1 MLKVTLTGNLGRD
14 PEMRYTPAG
23 IPVCNISVAANRKW
37 KDSEGN
43 LHKETIWT
51 RWALWRQQA
60 ENANQYLKKG
70 SKVYI
75 EGRLTVDP
83 ETGGPR
89 VFTRQDG
96 TSGAVFEGQVDYIE
110 YLDSPDNGQRTPEE
124 PPTNNMMEPPF

>member
-1 MLKVTLTGNLGRD
+1 MLKVILTGNLGRD

-23 IPVCNISVAANRKW
+23 IPVCNISVASNRKW

-43 LHKETIWT
+43 LHKETTWT
-51 RWALWRQQA
+51 RCTVWRQQA

-89 VFTRQDG
+89 VYTRQDG
-96 TSGAVFEGQVDYIE
+96 TSGAAYEIQVDYIE
-110 YLDSPDNGQRTPEE
+110 YLDSPDNGQRAPEE